1 MNNKRKTSVQTVRIG
16 SRGSPLAL
24 YQARWMASA
33 LEKASGGTL
42 STEIITFTTTGDQLT
57 TERLINSGG
66 KGLFTKEID
75 CALDEGQID
84 IGVHSL
90 KDVPTELPGG
100 HALVCVPPREDPRE
114 GFLSPKA
121 AKLADLPKGA
131 RLGTAS
137 LRREAQTLARRPD
150 LEIVTFR
157 GNVQTRMRK
166 LEEGQAAATYLAMAG
181 LNRLGMAHLAKPIA
195 LEEMLPSAAQGIIGV
210 TALKGACGAALSHA
224 LADIEDAASRA
235 AAIAERAFLAELD
248 GSCRTPIAA
257 HLFDLGDRWRL
268 KGEVLSVCGQL
279 RWAAE
284 MDAPR
289 NAGED
294 ALEQLG
300 KATARIVRKAAG
312 DQLPAFSDT

>member
-1 MNNKRKTSVQTVRIG
+1 MNDRLNTAAQTVRIG

-24 YQARWMASA
+24 CQARWIGSA
-33 LEKASGGTL
+33 LEKVSAGAFAAEVVT
-42 STEIITFTTTGDQLT
+42 ITTTGDQLT

-66 KGLFTKEID
+66 KGLFTREID
-75 CALDEGQID
+75 AALDAGLID

-90 KDVPTELPGG
+90 KDVPTKLPPG
-100 HALVCVPPREDPRE
+100 HELVCVPPRADPRE
-114 GFLSPKA
+114 GFLSPQA
-121 AKLADLPKGA
+121 ARLADLPKGA

-166 LEEGQAAATYLAMAG
+166 LEDGQAAATYLAMAG
-181 LNRLGMAHLAKPIA
+181 LTRLGLAHLAKPIS

-210 TALKGACGAALSHA
+210 TALQDACPAALRDA
-224 LADIEDAASRA
+224 LAGIDDAASRA
-235 AAIAERAFLAELD
+235 GAIVERAFLAQLD

-257 HLFDLGDRWRL
+257 HLFDLGDRWHL
-268 KGEVLSVCGQL
+268 KGEVLSVCGQM

-289 NAGED
+289 NAGD
-294 ALEQLG
+294 AALKRLG
-300 KATARIVRKAAG
+300 EAVAQVIRKAAG
-312 DQLPAFSDT
+312 DQLPAFTDA